1 MRTFMLALSAS
12 LALVASAAAQQV
24 QQEPLPEGKPP
35 PKWSVTA
42 VRDLKKPVK
51 LENFRGKWL
60 VVEFWGY
67 W

>member
-1 MRTFMLALSAS
+1 MRKFILALGAS
-12 LALVASAAAQQV
+12 LALAGVAGAQPM

-51 LENFRGKWL
+51 IENFRGKWL